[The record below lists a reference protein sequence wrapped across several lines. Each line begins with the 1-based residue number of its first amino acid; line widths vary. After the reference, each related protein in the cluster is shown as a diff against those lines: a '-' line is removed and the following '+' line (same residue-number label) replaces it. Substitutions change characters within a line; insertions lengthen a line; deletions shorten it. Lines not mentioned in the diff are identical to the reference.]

1 MTSKSNLISTPIS
14 VGELFDKV
22 SVLSV
27 KIKKVE
33 DESKVKDILH
43 ELNLLKPLCE
53 PFYKQTPEL
62 STLMDNLRT
71 VNSEL
76 WDILELQRNKE
87 KEGQLDQQFIDLSI
101 SVYRKNDKRFFIKQ
115 EINKLTSSEIKE
127 QKYYSNDESHS

>member
-27 KIKKVE
+27 KMNKIK
-33 DESKVKDILH
+33 DESKVNDILH

-53 PFYKQTPEL
+53 PFYKKTPEL
-62 STLMDNLRT
+62 STLMDSLRV

-87 KEGQLDQQFIDLSI
+87 KDGQLDQQFIDLSI
-101 SVYRKNDKRFFIKQ
+101 SVYRKNDRRFFIKQ